1 MFYLRVFCPFSYSIP
16 ILFILRT
23 SVVSV
28 VIPAQPFSIEKTFWV
43 SILDFH
49 CLWSFRFFLEYIFI
63 NGIYSLEKLRFCF
76 VLEVNGKW
84 KLDPL
89 KSSFL
94 ICGIF
99 KFGASFCIQ
108 LTSVTWTVSEINA
121 YQCQICLFT
130 VLFQLFFYNIFY
142 NNLWGLIYPTTVY
155 LYKIISCSSSL

>member
-28 VIPAQPFSIEKTFWV
+28 VIPAQPFYIEKTLWV
-43 SILDFH
+43 SILNFR
-49 CLWSFRFFLEYIFI
+49 CLWSFQFFLELIFI
-63 NGIYSLEKLRFCF
+63 NDIYSLQKLRFCF

-89 KSSFL
+89 KCLLL

-108 LTSVTWTVSEINA
+108 LTSVNWTVSEINA
-121 YQCQICLFT
+121 YQYQICLFT
-130 VLFQLFFYNIFY
+130 DLFQWFF
-142 NNLWGLIYPTTVY
+142 L
-155 LYKIISCSSSL
+155 